1 MDGGPLSRRDIPK
14 PPKVVT
20 SIGANHATCIT
31 TGNKT
36 HITVVACCSA
46 GGRAL
51 PPMVIF
57 DRLNLKPQWTMGEV
71 PGTVYGLSPKGW
83 IDSELFNLRFN
94 HVFLPY
100 AEPLRPLLLIVDG
113 HSTHYTPNVI
123 RKAAEEEVII
133 FCLPPHTTHRTQPL
147 DKGPFGPLKM
157 AWRNTCKKFMSM
169 NPERVVTRHDFS
181 SLFCQ
186 AWESSMTIANVRV
199 GFRVTGHPPI

>member
-1 MDGGPLSRRDIPK
+1 MCLDPK

-20 SIGANHATCIT
+20 SIGAKHATCIT

-36 HITVVACCSA
+36 QITVVACCSA

-83 IDSELFNLRFN
+83 IDSELFDLWFN

-113 HSTHYTPNVI
+113 HSTHYTPSV

-133 FCLPPHTTHRTQPL
+133 FCLQLT
-147 DKGPFGPLKM
+147 
-157 AWRNTCKKFMSM
+157 
-169 NPERVVTRHDFS
+169 ER
-181 SLFCQ
+181 SL
-186 AWESSMTIANVRV
+186 WTKDLLVL
-199 GFRVTGHPPI
+199 